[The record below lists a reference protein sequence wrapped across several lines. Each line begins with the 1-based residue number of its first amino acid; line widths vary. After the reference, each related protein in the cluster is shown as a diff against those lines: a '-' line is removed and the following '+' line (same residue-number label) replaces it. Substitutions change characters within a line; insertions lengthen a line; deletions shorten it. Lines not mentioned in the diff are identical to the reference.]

1 MLKDTHDLK
10 KKKKNIPRIIK
21 IPPNVSNNRNFR
33 LIDKLLVQGPTNC
46 CFTTLYR
53 SGYIYVDN
61 QTPIIE
67 ISISQMFDTSV
78 ILDGLEAPPPSVK
91 LIGTNDPI
99 KPIPSKKINLDW
111 MYEIPA

>member
-1 MLKDTHDLK
+1 
-10 KKKKNIPRIIK
+10 
-21 IPPNVSNNRNFR
+21 
-33 LIDKLLVQGPTNC
+33 
-46 CFTTLYR
+46 
-53 SGYIYVDN
+53 
-61 QTPIIE
+61 
-67 ISISQMFDTSV
+67 MFDTSV